1 MNANIEQQVMT
12 MKDVCKLLNRSRT
25 SVYVAMMRYQDFPE
39 PMSRGHGVR
48 MVWLKSELIAW
59 YEQHKDELEESRKNG
74 MIPNEK
80 AMRKQ
85 QQKEEIENAN

>member
-1 MNANIEQQVMT
+1 MNANVKQLIMT
-12 MKDVCKLLNRSRT
+12 MKDVCELLNRARKSI
-25 SVYVAMMRYQDFPE
+25 YVVMKRYPDFPE
-39 PMSRGHGVR
+39 PMDRGRGVR
-48 MVWLKSELIAW
+48 MIWLKSEFMAW

-85 QQKEEIENAN
+85 QQKEEIKHVN

>member
-1 MNANIEQQVMT
+1 MNANVERQIMT

-25 SVYVAMMRYQDFPE
+25 SVYVAMTRYQDFPE
-39 PMSRGHGVR
+39 PMARGHGVR
-48 MVWLKSELIAW
+48 MVWLKSEFMAW
-59 YEQHKDELEESRKNG
+59 YKQHAAELEESRKNG

-85 QQKEEIENAN
+85 QKEEIENVE

>member
-1 MNANIEQQVMT
+1 MNANVERQIMT
-12 MKDVCKLLNRSRT
+12 IKDVCELLNRSRT
-25 SVYVAMMRYQDFPE
+25 AVYVAMKRYPDFPE

-85 QQKEEIENAN
+85 QQKEEVENAN